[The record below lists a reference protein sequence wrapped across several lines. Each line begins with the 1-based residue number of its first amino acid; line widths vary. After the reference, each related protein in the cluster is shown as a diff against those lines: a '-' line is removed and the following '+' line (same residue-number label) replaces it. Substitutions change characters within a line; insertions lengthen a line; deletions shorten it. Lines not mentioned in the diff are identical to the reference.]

1 MFKVIKKINKI
12 INFVDKKNSTKFWLI
27 NLFFLVNAF
36 FQLLF
41 IFSFYLL
48 VQSFSDP
55 LKVSNNEILIF
66 FVKVLGLNHDLVTSN
81 NFLIL
86 LFTMIVILSNLI
98 FIFSNLFKFNFSYD
112 LLTNLRSKLYNY
124 YLGKNF
130 EEFIKKNNAEYLTEI
145 LSDSER
151 FAMQVVGNFLN
162 ISLASITFFLI
173 LVPVFVLNFQ
183 VSLIVFLILV
193 TIFYLAGKNLK
204 PFLNK
209 LGEKIKIFSKNRY
222 EIMNDS
228 LRNFNEIKLENL
240 KSFFEESYYAKENK
254 INKISKNLSIINHS
268 SKPIIE
274 IFLIL
279 IFYLSFKF
287 FFESSLIFTRYI
299 DVLAVI
305 IITLYKLLPSL
316 NSMYQSINEINY
328 HKVVINN
335 LLINLKDSE
344 LKNKYTNKDIVP
356 QKINKI
362 EFRDISFYYGKEK
375 SFIINKL
382 NFVLKKNEITGI
394 EGVSGS
400 GKTTILNILSGL
412 LCPKSGKIF
421 INTKKLNIFNNSKW
435 FKKIS
440 YVSQNVNIFNDTI
453 HKNISYNLGANKNK
467 SNIKKTISI
476 LNGLNLK
483 ELSKRNKKL
492 DELGKT
498 ISGGQLQ
505 RIAIAR
511 ALFKNSE
518 IIIFDEPTRNLDF
531 KNEKVLL
538 NQIKLLKKDKIIIFI
553 SHNKKNLGICN
564 KIIKLK

>member
-1 MFKVIKKINKI
+1 M
-12 INFVDKKNSTKFWLI
+12 
-27 NLFFLVNAF
+27 
-36 FQLLF
+36 
-41 IFSFYLL
+41 
-48 VQSFSDP
+48 
-55 LKVSNNEILIF
+55 
-66 FVKVLGLNHDLVTSN
+66 
-81 NFLIL
+81 
-86 LFTMIVILSNLI
+86 
-98 FIFSNLFKFNFSYD
+98 
-112 LLTNLRSKLYNY
+112 
-124 YLGKNF
+124 
-130 EEFIKKNNAEYLTEI
+130 
-145 LSDSER
+145 
-151 FAMQVVGNFLN
+151 
-162 ISLASITFFLI
+162 
-173 LVPVFVLNFQ
+173 
-183 VSLIVFLILV
+183 
-193 TIFYLAGKNLK
+193 
-204 PFLNK
+204 
-209 LGEKIKIFSKNRY
+209 
-222 EIMNDS
+222 
-228 LRNFNEIKLENL
+228 
-240 KSFFEESYYAKENK
+240 
-254 INKISKNLSIINHS
+254 
-268 SKPIIE
+268 
-274 IFLIL
+274 
-279 IFYLSFKF
+279 
-287 FFESSLIFTRYI
+287 
-299 DVLAVI
+299 
-305 IITLYKLLPSL
+305 
-316 NSMYQSINEINY
+316 
-328 HKVVINN
+328 
-335 LLINLKDSE
+335 
-344 LKNKYTNKDIVP
+344 
-356 QKINKI
+356 
-362 EFRDISFYYGKEK
+362 
-375 SFIINKL
+375 
-382 NFVLKKNEITGI
+382 
-394 EGVSGS
+394 SGS

>member
-130 EEFIKKNNAEYLTEI
+130 EEFIKKNNAEYLTVI
-145 LSDSER
+145 LSDCER
-151 FAMQVVGNFLN
+151 FAMQIVGNFLN

>member
-130 EEFIKKNNAEYLTEI
+130 EEFIKKNNAEYLTVI
-145 LSDSER
+145 LSDCER
-151 FAMQVVGNFLN
+151 FAMQIVGNFLN

-228 LRNFNEIKLENL
+228 LRNFNEIKLENFFL
-240 KSFFEESYYAKENK
+240 KKVTMLKRIKLTKLVK
-254 INKISKNLSIINHS
+254 I
-268 SKPIIE
+268 
-274 IFLIL
+274 
-279 IFYLSFKF
+279 YR
-287 FFESSLIFTRYI
+287 SLIT
-299 DVLAVI
+299 
-305 IITLYKLLPSL
+305 
-316 NSMYQSINEINY
+316 
-328 HKVVINN
+328 H
-335 LLINLKDSE
+335 
-344 LKNKYTNKDIVP
+344 
-356 QKINKI
+356 
-362 EFRDISFYYGKEK
+362 
-375 SFIINKL
+375 
-382 NFVLKKNEITGI
+382 
-394 EGVSGS
+394 
-400 GKTTILNILSGL
+400 
-412 LCPKSGKIF
+412 
-421 INTKKLNIFNNSKW
+421 
-435 FKKIS
+435 
-440 YVSQNVNIFNDTI
+440 QN
-453 HKNISYNLGANKNK
+453 
-467 SNIKKTISI
+467 
-476 LNGLNLK
+476 
-483 ELSKRNKKL
+483 
-492 DELGKT
+492 
-498 ISGGQLQ
+498 Q
-505 RIAIAR
+505 
-511 ALFKNSE
+511 
-518 IIIFDEPTRNLDF
+518 
-531 KNEKVLL
+531 
-538 NQIKLLKKDKIIIFI
+538 
-553 SHNKKNLGICN
+553 
-564 KIIKLK
+564 